1 MFQVNDV
8 IVYGNQG
15 VCRITAMEEKD
26 ICGKK
31 KLYYVLHPVNDPG
44 STIFTPTDNAF
55 VLKKMRRLLTKEEIH
70 RLIDSM
76 PRENPLWEE
85 NEIQRKELYKRI
97 LSKGDHLELIQM
109 INAIYA
115 QKTER
120 EARGKRLHM
129 SDERFFKDAEQ
140 LLYNEF
146 QYVLG
151 LKDKTQLMAYIS
163 QQIQQ
168 NNP

>member
-1 MFQVNDV
+1 MFQANDV

-15 VCRITAMEEKD
+15 VCRIAGTEEKS
-26 ICGKK
+26 ISGKK
-31 KLYYVLHPVNDPG
+31 KLYYVLQSVNDSG
-44 STIFTPTDNAF
+44 STIYAPTDNPL
-55 VLKKMRRLLTKEEIH
+55 VLQKMRRLLTKEEIH
-70 RLIDSM
+70 RLIASM
-76 PRENPLWEE
+76 PRETPLWEE
-85 NEIQRKELYKRI
+85 NENARKELYKRI
-97 LSKGDHLELIQM
+97 LAKGDHLELIQM

-120 EARGKRLHM
+120 EAQGKRLHM
-129 SDERFFKDAEQ
+129 SDERFFKDAEH

-151 LKDKTQLMAYIS
+151 LENKSQLIAYIS

-168 NNP
+168 NDP

>member
-31 KLYYVLHPVNDPG
+31 KLYYVLQSVNDSG
-44 STIFTPTDNAF
+44 STIYAPTDNPL
-55 VLKKMRRLLTKEEIH
+55 VLQKMRRLLTKEEIH

-85 NEIQRKELYKRI
+85 NETQRKELYKRI

-120 EARGKRLHM
+120 EAQGKRLHM